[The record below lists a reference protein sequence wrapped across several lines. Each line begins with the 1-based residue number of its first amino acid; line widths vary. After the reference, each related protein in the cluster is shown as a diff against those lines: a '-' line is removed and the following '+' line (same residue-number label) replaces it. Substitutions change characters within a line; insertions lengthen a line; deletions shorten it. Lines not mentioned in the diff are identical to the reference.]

1 MKLIA
6 KLVAATGL
14 ICALPAMADPVTLD
28 FEDQTSFLSLNIPA
42 SYGFTAN
49 SALMA
54 LANDGGGTGTNGE
67 YFSGNPSGD
76 LVMFGFGVL
85 PGERAELAT
94 IGQLTFAGA
103 LSFSYS
109 SMTGGSVFLRD
120 FAGDVVETL
129 TLAANSPSTDSPFSV
144 WTLLTL
150 DITDANVH
158 SIDFSEVLAATMFD
172 DVTVSAVPLPA
183 AVFLLPAGL
192 AAFGLVRRRKAAGAS
207 LPA

>member
-14 ICALPAMADPVTLD
+14 ISALPAMADPVTLD
-28 FEDQTSFLSLNIPA
+28 FEDQASFLSLNIPA

-54 LANDGGGTGTNGE
+54 LANDPGE
-67 YFSGNPSGD
+67 APFFSGNPSGD

-85 PGERAELAT
+85 EGERAELAT
-94 IGQLTFAGA
+94 LGQLTFAGP

-109 SMTGGSVFLRD
+109 SMTGGSVYLRD
-120 FAGDVVETL
+120 FAGDVIETL
-129 TLAANSPSTDSPFSV
+129 TLAANSLSTDSPFSI
-144 WTLLTL
+144 WTLLTV
-150 DITDANVH
+150 DITAPNVH
-158 SIDFSEVLAATMFD
+158 SIDFTDALGSSMFD

-192 AAFGLVRRRKAAGAS
+192 AAFGLVRRRKQAGAV